1 MKNFIE
7 ESKRIIRNASDNNK
21 LVLFIGAGVS
31 ANSGIPLWGELMAKI
46 KGKLDIKKDENDYL
60 KLAQY

>member
-7 ESKRIIRNASDNNK
+7 ESKRVIRNASDNNK

-31 ANSGIPLWGELMAKI
+31 KNSGIPLWSELMAKI
-46 KGKLDIKKDENDYL
+46 KRKLDISKDEND
-60 KLAQY
+60 